1 MSDLKVGDT
10 IKCSSDEDMIRISN
24 ELMKEGIYTDWF
36 DIKDPER
43 RNILTITFIESEE
56 NK

>member
-10 IKCSSDEDMIRISN
+10 IKCHDDEDMIKVST

-43 RNILTITFIESEE
+43 RNILTITKIEREVS
-56 NK
+56 K

>member
-10 IKCSSDEDMIRISN
+10 IKFSSDEDMIRVSN

-36 DIKDPER
+36 DIKNPER
-43 RNILTITFIESEE
+43 RNILTITKIESEE
-56 NK
+56 PK

>member
-10 IKCSSDEDMIRISN
+10 IKCSSDEDMIRVSN

-36 DIKDPER
+36 DIKNPER
-43 RNILTITFIESEE
+43 RNILTITKIESEE
-56 NK
+56 PK